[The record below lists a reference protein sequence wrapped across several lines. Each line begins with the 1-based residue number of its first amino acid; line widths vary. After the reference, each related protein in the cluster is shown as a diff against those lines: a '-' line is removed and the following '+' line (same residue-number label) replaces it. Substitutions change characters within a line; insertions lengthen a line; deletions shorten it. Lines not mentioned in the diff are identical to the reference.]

1 MDSAIYHNELS
12 IKNSIDELKRV
23 TLFLEEIE
31 QEKIIA
37 SNLLFSLNLVMEEA
51 LSNTILYGYKDEL
64 LHLIKILFVKSGE
77 ELVITIIDD
86 GFEYDPTL
94 KADPDI
100 TLSAQEREIGGL
112 GIFLVKTIMDSV
124 TYKRREGKNYLIMT
138 KKSDNEDRV
147 QNR

>member
-1 MDSAIYHNELS
+1 MDRAIYHNELS

-37 SNLLFSLNLVMEEA
+37 SNSLFSLNLVMEEA
-51 LSNTILYGYKDEL
+51 LSNTILYGYKDDL
-64 LHLIKILFVKSGE
+64 LHLIKILFDKSGE

-86 GFEYDPTL
+86 GCEYNPTE
-94 KADPDI
+94 KKDPDI

-124 TYKRREGKNYLIMT
+124 IYKRIEGKNYLILT
-138 KKSDNEDRV
+138 KKI
-147 QNR
+147 